1 MNRREFLRLAAAGAV
16 GAALPKAYAAGETAR
31 LESWEVVE
39 LPQLPAKRHRLM
51 RITANT
57 GAVGYARACAADLK
71 NAAAAAGDA
80 NLLDHGALWECLLAK
95 NVPKGEIATL
105 DIAAWDLHA
114 RMLGQ
119 PLHALLGTK
128 RSRVLRYGDVRGQQP
143 DFSPKNYA
151 ASVASYLKRTGLKA
165 TKLHFPG
172 NMGTPESIGLDAIKE
187 TLRAVRDAVGPE
199 PILAW
204 DPYPNSAESATRS
217 VAEAKDILK
226 LMDELGYA
234 WIEGPLPPTPFD
246 EQIPK
251 YVELMKSGATLRIQA
266 EGPGSSIGDG
276 TSFADMKRWAEAGA
290 INQCSTDAYINTGL
304 TNGLRMIEYAR
315 AHPPFAINLHWAWA
329 PHAHLAMAT
338 EEVIM
343 PVVEFPMGEDIP
355 REYMSGPWLLAPDWP
370 GIYRIE

>member
-1 MNRREFLRLAAAGAV
+1 MNRREFLQLAAAGAV
-16 GAALPKAYAAGETAR
+16 GAALPGALAAVESAR
-31 LESWEVVE
+31 LESWEIVE
-39 LPQLPAKRHRLM
+39 LPRLPARRRKLM
-51 RITANT
+51 KITANT

-80 NLLDHGALWECLLAK
+80 NLLDHGALWERLLAR
-95 NVPKGEIATL
+95 NAPRGEIATL

-128 RSRVLRYGDVRGQQP
+128 RTKALRYGDVRGQQP
-143 DFSPKNYA
+143 DFSPKKYA

-172 NMGTPESIGLDAIKE
+172 NMGTPESISLDAIKE

-199 PILAW
+199 PVLAW
-204 DPYPNSAESATRS
+204 DPYPDSAESATRS
-217 VAEAKDILK
+217 VAEAMDILK

-234 WIEGPLPPTPFD
+234 WIEGPLPPVPFD

-251 YVELMKSGATLRIQA
+251 YVELMKSGANVRIQA
-266 EGPGSSIGDG
+266 EGPRSPIGDG
-276 TSFADMKRWAEAGA
+276 TSFADMQRWAEAGA
-290 INQCSTDAYINTGL
+290 ISQCSTDACINTGV
-304 TNGLRMIEYAR
+304 TNGLRMIEHAR
-315 AHPPFAINLHWAWA
+315 AHPPLAINLHWAWA

-338 EEVIM
+338 EEGIM

-355 REYMSGPWLLAPDWP
+355 GEYMSGPWLLAPDWP